1 MFADSNVIAASQLN
15 IHTYDKSNEIEFERS
30 KKKNHY
36 DFYYD
41 YSFLL
46 SS

>member
-30 KKKNHY
+30 KKKITMI
-36 DFYYD
+36 FTMTTL
-41 YSFLL
+41 FC
-46 SS
+46 